1 MMSTAAENIE
11 TVVNPTIAEMTKS
24 FNELNDLYA
33 KKTYPSIDE
42 RISLLKQVKQAMLD
56 HEKEFYQALS
66 QDFGYRSEF
75 DSMMGDFLPSIE
87 NFNYAIK
94 KIKKW
99 TKPERR
105 HSGLLLA
112 PSKVEVHYQPLGLV
126 GVIVPWNFP
135 IYLSMGPVVTA
146 LAAGNRVMIKMSEFT
161 PATNAVMIKALAPFS
176 DHIRIFE
183 GEADVASA
191 FSKLAFDHLFFTGS
205 TTVGRF
211 VARAAADNLTPIT
224 LELGGKSPVIINKDA
239 DLKTAVDAIMLGKSL
254 NGGQICV
261 SPDYVFIPK
270 NMEQEFVTL
279 YMERFAEYYLTK
291 ESEHKF
297 THVVNENQFKR
308 LVSYIEDARAKGAN
322 IHDFGEQSIN
332 TDNRRLLP
340 HLVTDVTDDM
350 LVMQEEIFGAILP
363 IKTYENLEEALNFIS
378 ARPRPLALYLMT
390 NDNQLKKRIVTQ
402 THSGGVCINDSL
414 LHVAAEDAPFGGVG
428 DSGMGQ
434 YHGIEGF
441 RTFSKAK
448 TVLSTPT
455 FMPRSR
461 LMLKNRDMFFNT
473 IRKLFLK

>member
-1 MMSTAAENIE
+1 MSTAAENIE

-33 KKTYPSIDE
+33 QKTYPSVDE

-56 HEKEFYQALS
+56 HEIEFYKALN
-66 QDFGYRSEF
+66 QDYGYRSEF

-99 TKPERR
+99 TKPDRR

-112 PSKVEVHYQPLGLV
+112 PSKVEVHYQPLGVV
-126 GVIVPWNFP
+126 GIIVPWNFP
-135 IYLSMGPVVTA
+135 IYLSMGPLITA
-146 LAAGNRVMIKMSEFT
+146 LAAGNRAMIKLSEFT
-161 PATNAVMIKALAPFS
+161 PAMNAVLIKALAPFN
-176 DHIRIFE
+176 DHVRIFE

-191 FSKLAFDHLFFTGS
+191 FSKLAFDHILFTGS

-211 VARAAADNLTPIT
+211 VARAAAENLTPIT

-239 DLKTAVDAIMLGKSL
+239 DLNNAVHAVMLGKSI

-270 NMEQEFVTL
+270 EMEQDFVEL
-279 YMERFAEYYLTK
+279 YLKKFTEYYLSK
-291 ESEHKF
+291 DSVHNF
-297 THVVNENQFKR
+297 THVINENQFKR
-308 LVSYIEDARAKGAN
+308 LASYIDDAKAKGAT
-322 IHDFGEQSIN
+322 IHTFGDDAIN
-332 TDNRRLLP
+332 TETRRLLP
-340 HLVTDVTDDM
+340 HLMTNVTDDM
-350 LVMQEEIFGAILP
+350 LVMQDEIFGALLP
-363 IKTYENLEEALNFIS
+363 IKTYENLDEALNFIS

-390 NDNQLKKRIVTQ
+390 NDNQLKKRIVNE